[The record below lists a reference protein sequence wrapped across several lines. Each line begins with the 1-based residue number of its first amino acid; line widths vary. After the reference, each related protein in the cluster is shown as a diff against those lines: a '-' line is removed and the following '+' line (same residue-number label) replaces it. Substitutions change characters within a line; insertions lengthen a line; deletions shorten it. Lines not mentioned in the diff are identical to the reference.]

1 MLKIK
6 TIDYEI
12 NNKSDF
18 TLQEMIKV
26 TEDLEN
32 GKYPNAKN
40 DFNYVL
46 YDDGDNQEILEAH
59 YIINTNNVNIYRH
72 AKTVLSEIE
81 TQDKDMKRIK
91 QTILKQLD
99 DEAKYYKK
107 SAEENFKTQKQNQKK
122 KIQYTPNT
130 SYSNAKQNKG
140 INKETVTNF
149 MKSPKGKGFLALVL
163 VAILV
168 MVYLYSTM
176 PTSSKSEDKITKEDI
191 YQQALLGQEEKAISN
206 FEKIPK
212 EDLNKKDKEIYINL
226 LIDNE
231 HFSKAKKINGSK
243 YVENQLFE
251 KDKYKQLEKFN
262 EQYPTN
268 NGDFDVYIQNK
279 NYQDALKLVDDID
292 KTEKRKINLAK
303 AYIETDD
310 LNSAKKLSSTIESD
324 KVTQLIQNKESEIAS
339 SKEKQLDKK
348 EKEYDKIKDK
358 DKKDK
363 EADELKED
371 IEKLESEI
379 KELRNENE

>member
-46 YDDGDNQEILEAH
+46 YDDGDNQEILEAQ

-81 TQDKDMKRIK
+81 TRDKDMKRIK
-91 QTILKQLD
+91 QKILKQLD

-107 SAEENFKTQKQNQKK
+107 SVEENFKTQKQNQKK

-130 SYSNAKQNKG
+130 SYMNAKQNKG

-149 MKSPKGKGFLALVL
+149 MKSPKGKGFLAMVL

-212 EDLNKKDKEIYINL
+212 EDLNKKDKKIYINL

-310 LNSAKKLSSTIESD
+310 LNSAKKLSSTIEND
-324 KVTQLIQNKESEIAS
+324 KVTQLIQNKESKIAS
-339 SKEKQLDKK
+339 SKEKELDKK

-358 DKKDK
+358 DKKEK
-363 EADELKED
+363 EADKLKED

>member
-212 EDLNKKDKEIYINL
+212 EDLNKKDKKIYINL

-243 YVENQLFE
+243 YVENLLFE

>member
-212 EDLNKKDKEIYINL
+212 EDLNKKDKKIYINL

>member
-12 NNKSDF
+12 KNKSDF
-18 TLQEMIKV
+18 TLQEMIKI
-26 TEDLEN
+26 TEELEN
-32 GKYPNAKN
+32 GKYPKAKN
-40 DFNYVL
+40 NFDYVL
-46 YDDGDNQEILEAH
+46 YDNGDNQEILEAN
-59 YIINTNNVNIYRH
+59 YKVNNNNVNIYRH

-99 DEAKYYKK
+99 DEATTYRK
-107 SAEENFKTQKQNQKK
+107 SIEDKQKSEKVNKK
-122 KIQYTPNT
+122 KKAQYTPNT
-130 SYSNAKQNKG
+130 AYKNENKKSG
-140 INKETVTNF
+140 INKDTIINF
-149 MKSPKGKGFLALVL
+149 IKTPKGKGFIVMIL
-163 VAILV
+163 VAILT
-168 MVYLYSTM
+168 MTYLYSTM

-212 EDLNKKDKEIYINL
+212 EDLGKKDKRIYINL

-231 HFSKAKKINGSK
+231 HFTKAQKINGSK

-262 EQYPTN
+262 EKYPTN
-268 NGDFDVYIQNK
+268 NGDFDVKFQNK
-279 NYQDALKLVDDID
+279 NYKDALELVDVID

-303 AYIETDD
+303 AYIETND
-310 LNSAKKLSSTIESD
+310 LNNAKKLSSTVDNEKI
-324 KVTQLIQNKESEIAS
+324 TQLIQNKESEIAS
-339 SKEKQLDKK
+339 SKEKELDKK

-358 DKKDK
+358 SKKEK
-363 EADELKED
+363 EADNLKED
-371 IEKLESEI
+371 IDELESEI
-379 KELRNENE
+379 KELKNEKE

>member
-130 SYSNAKQNKG
+130 SYMNAKQNKG

-212 EDLNKKDKEIYINL
+212 EDLNKKDKKIYINL

-243 YVENQLFE
+243 YVENLLFE

-262 EQYPTN
+262 EKYPTN

>member
-91 QTILKQLD
+91 KTILKQLD

-107 SAEENFKTQKQNQKK
+107 SAEENFKTQKQNQNK

-212 EDLNKKDKEIYINL
+212 EDLNKKDKKIYINL

>member
-59 YIINTNNVNIYRH
+59 YKINTNNVNIYRH

-130 SYSNAKQNKG
+130 SYMNAKQNKG

-212 EDLNKKDKEIYINL
+212 EDLNKKDKKIYINL

-348 EKEYDKIKDK
+348 EKEYYKIKDK

>member
-130 SYSNAKQNKG
+130 SYMNAKQNKG

-212 EDLNKKDKEIYINL
+212 EDLNKKDKKIYINL

-243 YVENQLFE
+243 YVENLLFE

>member
-130 SYSNAKQNKG
+130 SYMNAKQNKG

-212 EDLNKKDKEIYINL
+212 EDLNKKDKKIYINL

>member
-59 YIINTNNVNIYRH
+59 YKINTNNVNIYRH

-130 SYSNAKQNKG
+130 SYMNAKQNKG

-212 EDLNKKDKEIYINL
+212 EDLNKKDKKIYINL

>member
-1 MLKIK
+1 
-6 TIDYEI
+6 
-12 NNKSDF
+12 
-18 TLQEMIKV
+18 
-26 TEDLEN
+26 
-32 GKYPNAKN
+32 
-40 DFNYVL
+40 
-46 YDDGDNQEILEAH
+46 
-59 YIINTNNVNIYRH
+59 
-72 AKTVLSEIE
+72 
-81 TQDKDMKRIK
+81 MKRIK

-130 SYSNAKQNKG
+130 SYMNAKQNKG

>member
-46 YDDGDNQEILEAH
+46 YDDGDNQEILEAQ

-81 TQDKDMKRIK
+81 TRDKDMKRIK
-91 QTILKQLD
+91 QKILKQLD

-107 SAEENFKTQKQNQKK
+107 SVEENFKTQKQNQKK

-130 SYSNAKQNKG
+130 SYMNAKQNKG
-140 INKETVTNF
+140 INKETVINF
-149 MKSPKGKGFLALVL
+149 MKSPKGKGFLVMVL

-212 EDLNKKDKEIYINL
+212 EDLNKKDKKIYINL

-310 LNSAKKLSSTIESD
+310 LNSAKKLSSTIEND
-324 KVTQLIQNKESEIAS
+324 KVTQLIQNKESKIAS
-339 SKEKQLDKK
+339 SKEKELDKK

-358 DKKDK
+358 DKKEK
-363 EADELKED
+363 EADKLKED

>member
-59 YIINTNNVNIYRH
+59 YIINTNNENIYRH

-212 EDLNKKDKEIYINL
+212 EDLNKKDKKIYINL

>member
-59 YIINTNNVNIYRH
+59 YKINNNNVNIYRH

-81 TQDKDMKRIK
+81 TRDKDMKRIK
-91 QTILKQLD
+91 QKILKQLD

-107 SAEENFKTQKQNQKK
+107 SVEENFKTQKQNQKK

-130 SYSNAKQNKG
+130 SYMNAKQNKG

-149 MKSPKGKGFLALVL
+149 MKSPKGKGFLAMVL

-212 EDLNKKDKEIYINL
+212 EDLNKKDKKIYINL

-310 LNSAKKLSSTIESD
+310 LNSAKKLSSTIEND
-324 KVTQLIQNKESEIAS
+324 KVTQLIQNKESKIAS
-339 SKEKQLDKK
+339 SKEKELDKK

-358 DKKDK
+358 DKKEK
-363 EADELKED
+363 EADKLKED